1 MNKSQIEFED
11 IITLDDKKEYIVVSN
26 INYNEKEYIY
36 IAEIGNPNNT
46 KYAEVENENSEIYIS
61 IIETTEEKLLNTLKP
76 LFLKQTFFK
85 ETKNNK

>member
-36 IAEIGNPNNT
+36 IAEIGNPNNA
-46 KYAEVENENSEIYIS
+46 KYAEVEKENSDIYIS
-61 IIETTEEKLLNTLKP
+61 VIDNTEEKLLNILKP

-85 ETKNNK
+85 EPKNNK